1 MLTLILNDIS
11 GVRPSVFIL
20 TSESSGIDSTILC
33 TYPSVILRDEGVET
47 SKEAKGLFAIK
58 TLFQRNE
65 NCWRLIYLGV
75 QQ

>member
-11 GVRPSVFIL
+11 GVRPSVFI
-20 TSESSGIDSTILC
+20 
-33 TYPSVILRDEGVET
+33 PSVILRDEGVET